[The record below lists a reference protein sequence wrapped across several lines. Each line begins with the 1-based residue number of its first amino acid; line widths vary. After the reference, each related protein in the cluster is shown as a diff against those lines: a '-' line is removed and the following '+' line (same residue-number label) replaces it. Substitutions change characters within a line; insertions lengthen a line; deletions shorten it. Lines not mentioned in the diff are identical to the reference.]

1 MNNGTPRSNLLRPR
15 FNLGRDIG
23 SVCVYRISEVGP
35 SLFPIVTDGDKGRIH
50 PIGWS
55 VLNKR
60 KKEDSCMATKKI
72 IGLVDIHDLFMEM
85 LNEKYVENMGED
97 GHPIDRVL
105 SEKIDACADYLA
117 DMLP

>member
-1 MNNGTPRSNLLRPR
+1 
-15 FNLGRDIG
+15 
-23 SVCVYRISEVGP
+23 
-35 SLFPIVTDGDKGRIH
+35 LFPIVTDGDKGRIR

-60 KKEDSCMATKKI
+60 KEEDIEMNTKKI

-97 GHPIDRVL
+97 GHPIDSVL
-105 SEKIDACADYLA
+105 AEKIDACGEYLKH
-117 DMLP
+117 MLP

>member
-1 MNNGTPRSNLLRPR
+1 
-15 FNLGRDIG
+15 
-23 SVCVYRISEVGP
+23 
-35 SLFPIVTDGDKGRIH
+35 
-50 PIGWS
+50 
-55 VLNKR
+55 
-60 KKEDSCMATKKI
+60 MATKKI